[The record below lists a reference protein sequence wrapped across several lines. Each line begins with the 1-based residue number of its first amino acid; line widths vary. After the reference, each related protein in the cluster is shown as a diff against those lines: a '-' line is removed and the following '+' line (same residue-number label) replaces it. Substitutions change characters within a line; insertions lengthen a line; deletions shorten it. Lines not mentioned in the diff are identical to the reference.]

1 MTRRLPHLRALQ
13 RDEFRE
19 MASMVTITRPDG
31 TVVAGTSP
39 GDVTFD
45 SEEVYDGRA
54 SVRRS
59 DTATRTHM
67 SATDSVTVAAYDVV
81 VPRGTTIKR
90 GDVVAVDACPDPAIV
105 GLNLRVVDVAG
116 GETST
121 NPRLRCEV
129 AT

>member
-59 DTATRTHM
+59 DTATRTHTA
-67 SATDSVTVAAYDVV
+67 ATDSVTVAARPSSGATSSRWTPAPT
-81 VPRGTTIKR
+81 PRSSG
-90 GDVVAVDACPDPAIV
+90 
-105 GLNLRVVDVAG
+105 
-116 GETST
+116 
-121 NPRLRCEV
+121 
-129 AT
+129 